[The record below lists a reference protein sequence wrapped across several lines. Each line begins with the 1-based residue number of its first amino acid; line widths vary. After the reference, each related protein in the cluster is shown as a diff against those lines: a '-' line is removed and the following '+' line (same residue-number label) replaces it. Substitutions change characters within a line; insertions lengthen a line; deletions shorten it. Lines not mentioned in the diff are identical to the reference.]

1 MPDLT
6 RPKLGLRTPVL
17 DPRRVDISGLRRRI
31 ARRARPGGDAPAP
44 GAEVRLRTPLF
55 VSGADGDGAYRGRA
69 VAVAVDP
76 GAEAGS
82 DRTRYLVE
90 DAGRAAPFWVAETE
104 IERTYPLLPG
114 DAVIGYMT
122 VQPGTRASAR
132 RAAVSG
138 LRLACA
144 RAGWRL
150 ESVVC
155 DSERHGVLERPG
167 LARALERIARRDAA
181 GLLVVDVDR
190 AAGTPAALADLMGAV
205 RAAGGGFAIVE
216 DEDRAAAVSSNRRA
230 AVAQRAAVARRIA
243 ELRTEGL
250 APQTIA
256 DVLNEEGVPPPGVEV
271 AWHPWSVREAGGAWP
286 PRKAGPRPPRSAGP
300 RAPRG

>member
-1 MPDLT
+1 MPALV
-6 RPKLGLRTPVL
+6 RPKLRLGTSGLGPSALRG
-17 DPRRVDISGLRRRI
+17 SGLRRRI
-31 ARRARPGGDAPAP
+31 SRTGRNGGDAPVP
-44 GAEVRLRTPLF
+44 GAEVRLRTSLF
-55 VSGADGDGAYRGRA
+55 VSGTDREGAFRGRA

-76 GAEAGS
+76 GANAGA

-90 DAGRAAPFWVAETE
+90 DAAREAPFWVAETE

-167 LARALERIARRDAA
+167 LARALERIARREAT

-230 AVAQRAAVARRIA
+230 AAAQRATVARRIA

-250 APQTIA
+250 APQAIA
-256 DVLNEEGVPPPGVEV
+256 DVLNEEGVPPPGAEL
-271 AWHPWSVREAGGAWP
+271 AWQPWSVREAAGAWP
-286 PRKAGPRPPRSAGP
+286 PRGAGRRPPRG
-300 RAPRG
+300 RG

>member
-1 MPDLT
+1 V
-6 RPKLGLRTPVL
+6 LGGSTLGV
-17 DPRRVDISGLRRRI
+17 SGLRRRI
-31 ARRARPGGDAPAP
+31 ARGGRAGGEAPAP
-44 GAEVRLRTPLF
+44 GAEVRLRTSLF
-55 VSGADGDGAYRGRA
+55 VSGTDGQGAFRGRA

-76 GAEAGS
+76 GANAGA

-90 DAGRAAPFWVAETE
+90 DAARDAAFWVAETE

-132 RAAVSG
+132 RAAVSA
-138 LRLACA
+138 LRLACGH
-144 RAGWRL
+144 AGWRL
-150 ESVVC
+150 DGVVC
-155 DSERHGVLERPG
+155 DSERDGVLERPG
-167 LARALERIARRDAA
+167 LARALERIARREAA

-205 RAAGGGFAIVE
+205 RAAGGGFTIVE

-243 ELRTEGL
+243 ELRAEGL
-250 APQTIA
+250 APQAVA
-256 DVLNEEGVPPPGVEV
+256 DALNEEGVPPPGVEL
-271 AWHPWSVREAGGAWP
+271 AWHPWSVREASGTWP
-286 PRKAGPRPPRSAGP
+286 PRGPDRRL
-300 RAPRG
+300 PRGPGSQPR